1 MIPTKKRGSSVH
13 ALDNLK
19 IIVVLQALILLEH
32 DHY

>member
-1 MIPTKKRGSSVH
+1 MMSTKKRGSSGH
-13 ALDNLK
+13 ASHNFK

>member
-1 MIPTKKRGSSVH
+1 MMPTKKRGSSVH
-13 ALDNLK
+13 ASHNVK